1 MESFE
6 ERIRAIIAEQL
17 KCDMAD
23 VVEDAYLVDDLGG
36 DPYDLDELAG
46 ALSSEFD
53 IEIGEEEA
61 EQWNTVGDVIQAVYD
76 KTEE

>member
-1 MESFE
+1 MGSVE

-17 KCDMAD
+17 KCDMSE

-36 DPYDLDELAG
+36 DPYLLDELAG
-46 ALSSEFD
+46 TLNNEFD
-53 IEIGEEEA
+53 IEIDEEEA
-61 EQWNTVGDVIQAVYD
+61 ERWNIVGDVFQAIYD